1 MFSILNPNPGMVNS
15 ALHPTYHYEEID
27 LRTGPSKVDELS
39 SSLRN
44 NLKVSQP
51 RAGKQSFNTQM
62 ASPPLPN
69 NHNTDM
75 TRSNNVKIKT
85 KLPGHQLIKAYKR
98 LKGK

>member
-1 MFSILNPNPGMVNS
+1 MFSVLNPNPGMVNS

-44 NLKVSQP
+44 LKVSQP
-51 RAGKQSFNTQM
+51 KNTRM
-62 ASPPLPN
+62 GNTRMTPPPLHN
-69 NHNTDM
+69 NQDTDM
-75 TRSNNVKIKT
+75 TRSNNVKVKT

>member
-44 NLKVSQP
+44 LKVSQP
-51 RAGKQSFNTQM
+51 RNTRMGNTQM
-62 ASPPLPN
+62 ATPPLPN

-75 TRSNNVKIKT
+75 TRSNNVKVKT

>member
-44 NLKVSQP
+44 LKVSQP
-51 RAGKQSFNTQM
+51 RNTQM
-62 ASPPLPN
+62 APPPLHN

-75 TRSNNVKIKT
+75 TRSNNVKVKT